1 MAVLVMF
8 FAVKNLT
15 NHQLTD
21 NQYTGGDKTSFS
33 NLTALS
39 NSTSNANSSAA
50 NSTERTDITPWSSSS
65 GIDIN
70 STNNHDD
77 RMNNSVDSSSSCPTM
92 MRAIGLRNE
101 HKPIIFSKPGPWT
114 SIPGMATTVATETSK
129 SSSSKYTDVMVCRV
143 PKVGSTQ
150 LRQIHFAFYNP
161 NYMAATNTSWETGG
175 PPSNSIKQ
183 HLLGLSEDTTN
194 HNLNVTMSQ
203 QRFDYLTSSSPDL
216 VARIMFVRHPVL
228 RIVSGYREIF
238 CVGHTICH
246 SRHFRGFPNFVYS
259 PNRTVGLQNT
269 YRSDCHHHDHADIH
283 LRASVDGVVQ
293 HWAPP
298 QHCRCGIPDC
308 HIQYQ
313 YYHLERIP
321 STQHVL
327 NGYLQQ
333 LQSVSQYNN
342 NGLGR
347 EDAPWLAPTHVRANL
362 KTNTEQTI
370 RFLLG
375 SVTDDED
382 DNTMSN
388 FNVTTNNNTTY
399 THISSSSY
407 NTTLLDYLNAL
418 TKPEQEY
425 FGYLPLTV
433 ENVLQGTVDIL
444 LL

>member
-1 MAVLVMF
+1 
-8 FAVKNLT
+8 
-15 NHQLTD
+15 
-21 NQYTGGDKTSFS
+21 
-33 NLTALS
+33 
-39 NSTSNANSSAA
+39 
-50 NSTERTDITPWSSSS
+50 
-65 GIDIN
+65 
-70 STNNHDD
+70 
-77 RMNNSVDSSSSCPTM
+77 
-92 MRAIGLRNE
+92 
-101 HKPIIFSKPGPWT
+101 
-114 SIPGMATTVATETSK
+114 
-129 SSSSKYTDVMVCRV
+129 MVCRV

-183 HLLGLSEDTTN
+183 HLLGSSEDTTN
-194 HNLNVTMSQ
+194 NNFNVTMSQ
-203 QRFDYLTSSSPDL
+203 QRFDYLTTSPPDV

-283 LRASVDGVVQ
+283 LRASIDGVVQ

-327 NGYLQQ
+327 NGYLRQ
-333 LQSVSQYNN
+333 LQSVSSRYNN

-375 SVTDDED
+375 SVTDDDD
-382 DNTMSN
+382 DNTMSV
-388 FNVTTNNNTTY
+388 FNVTNTTTTY
-399 THISSSSY
+399 THIISSSY